1 MLAPVVTET
10 DGNNNNNQRKKV
22 KMREKH
28 LTTITAPSA
37 RPTTCEVV
45 LAEEV
50 VKKVASVVL
59 LNPKQVQRILQTS
72 QWGFDELVRKNL
84 LTVVRVG
91 HKRLVE
97 LAELQSY
104 ITKSKAGR

>member
-50 VKKVASVVL
+50 AKASAGSTRTATVKNIGL
-59 LNPKQVQRILQTS
+59 
-72 QWGFDELVRKNL
+72 E
-84 LTVVRVG
+84 
-91 HKRLVE
+91 
-97 LAELQSY
+97 AEN
-104 ITKSKAGR
+104 A